1 MPMEV
6 TCTGEVETASQC
18 LELFDDCIPSDAGG
32 YCGITATTT
41 QCDQGRIVPSPDRC
55 LDAAAASYCHR
66 LDNGAWCTGLEGG
79 GCPENWTSMDTTCSA
94 DGSWCVQASPLLAC
108 QLSEWESAECDA
120 AGGSVRCDPGDGSM
134 MRVGCPAGET
144 ELATVTGG
152 DEGCLCCD
160 DSADRRIGIR
170 EATALVSEWAFNENP
185 DLNPTASFDVLEYD
199 VPDLWETL
207 RVQLF
212 YADYVS
218 TDGQR
223 FNSGLWAYYQGEL
236 YSFGVTVGGHGLM
249 SGVLQGQAFYYSYSW
264 GSGIHRSVLG
274 KLTIGDGQPEF
285 VESGGFTERDLFL
298 ELVED
303 EIQVEQ
309 GTYRGYNDWTAS
321 TPFGTLVDQ
330 GSELGVVDA
339 EGSEIVPELSG

>member
-1 MPMEV
+1 MTEPR
-6 TCTGEVETASQC
+6 
-18 LELFDDCIPSDAGG
+18 LPLF
-32 YCGITATTT
+32 YRRITA
-41 QCDQGRIVPSPDRC
+41 
-55 LDAAAASYCHR
+55 
-66 LDNGAWCTGLEGG
+66 LEGG
-79 GCPENWTSMDTTCSA
+79 KHDSLRLNSDSTYKFAESSNSVPLAASEFAEAARDYPIVFSMSDPIVPVAIVGLKPDRNLFVGA
-94 DGSWCVQASPLLAC
+94 DGNWDKDVYIPAYIRRYPFILVEN
-108 QLSEWESAECDA
+108 SE
-120 AGGSVRCDPGDGSM
+120 AGKLV
-134 MRVGCPAGET
+134 
-144 ELATVTGG
+144 
-152 DEGCLCCD
+152 LCCD
-160 DSADRRIGIR
+160 DSADRRISIR

-285 VESGGFTERDLFL
+285 VESGGFTQRDLFL

-309 GTYRGYNDWTAS
+309 GTYRGYDDWTAS

-330 GSELGVVDA
+330 GSELVVVDS
-339 EGSEIVPELSG
+339 EGNEIVPELPG